1 MVAPGGD
8 QDDPFPDPFPSSCR
22 GCRRRR
28 SAAGD
33 GKPALAGGADPW
45 AVQAASAELTVYQ
58 FYCAPGLD
66 VDLGPHPVVNSMQV
80 AMASSS
86 FRFEYGANCRDYYL
100 GEIEPILTEFATGTD
115 IAGAK

>member
-1 MVAPGGD
+1 MIHSPIR
-8 QDDPFPDPFPSSCR
+8 S
-22 GCRRRR
+22 RRLFVGVVG
-28 SAAGD
+28 AAALLATAI
-33 GKPALAGGADPW
+33 PALAGGADPW